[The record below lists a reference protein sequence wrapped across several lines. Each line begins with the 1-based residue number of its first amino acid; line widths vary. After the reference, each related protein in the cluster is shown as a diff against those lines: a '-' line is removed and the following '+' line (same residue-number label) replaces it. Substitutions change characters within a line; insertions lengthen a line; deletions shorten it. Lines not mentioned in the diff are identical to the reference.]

1 MYVLINGAFGIGKS
15 VVAREL
21 RTLLPGSVI
30 FDPEWPGFVLRRL
43 SLRRVSDFQH
53 LSSWRR
59 LTVIGAKG
67 AAAIRTPVIVPM
79 AFSDLAYLN
88 EIRSGLGRS
97 GQPVLHFCLSAP
109 IEVVRG
115 RLTARGEPPGDPR
128 WSWVHRRAAE
138 CCPAHEAS
146 AFAVHVPAD
155 GRPPAVIAADL
166 ADQVRR
172 RDR

>member
-1 MYVLINGAFGIGKS
+1 MYVMINGAFGIGKS
-15 VVAREL
+15 AVAREL

-30 FDPEWPGFVLRRL
+30 FDPEWPGFALRRL
-43 SLRRVSDFQH
+43 SLRRVSEYQH

-59 LTVIGAKG
+59 LTVMGARCV
-67 AAAIRTPVIVPM
+67 AAMRTPVIVPM

-88 EIRSGLGRS
+88 EVRSGLGRS

-109 IEVVRG
+109 IEVVRE
-115 RLTARGEPPGDPR
+115 RLTARGEPPRDPR

-138 CCPAHEAS
+138 CCIAHQAS
-146 AFAVHVPAD
+146 AFAVHVPTD

-166 ADQVRR
+166 AAQVQR